1 MIPCTGLFRPV
12 SSLSSRGQAHQ
23 NCWLPSLCL
32 LIWWVFL
39 TFHLGLVSLSLC
51 DTDCC
56 DIHSLS
62 HTDGE
67 NHRRANISCIS
78 DQSCYD
84 HWCCFIAPGASDQ
97 RGKGPVDITG
107 PQLDFALVCVYMH
120 VYVFLRV
127 SRCSNKILLPS
138 FHSSH
143 LNVSVPP
150 YSPVFLDGWQA
161 QAFDETGRPL
171 DDPIESQH
179 KQDALRERRG
189 AQSPQDQARETAKGH
204 GEGTDEV

>member
-1 MIPCTGLFRPV
+1 MWTILCTGLFRPV
-12 SSLSSRGQAHQ
+12 SSLSSRGQTHQ

-51 DTDCC
+51 DADCC
-56 DIHSLS
+56 DVHSLS

-67 NHRRANISCIS
+67 DHRRTNISCIS

-107 PQLDFALVCVYMH
+107 PQLDFALVCVNMH
-120 VYVFLRV
+120 VFIFFLRV
-127 SRCSNKILLPS
+127 
-138 FHSSH
+138 FHVALTRSSCTLSLVHALMCLSLRTH
-143 LNVSVPP
+143 LS
-150 YSPVFLDGWQA
+150 SW
-161 QAFDETGRPL
+161 TGGRLRPL
-171 DDPIESQH
+171 MQL
-179 KQDALRERRG
+179 AGL
-189 AQSPQDQARETAKGH
+189 
-204 GEGTDEV
+204 